1 MFNRYRNMRE
11 FEHYMRYNTADVPGA
26 YKWRV
31 LFLAMGAL
39 LALTIHVFAII
50 DCCEYKNKCE
60 SYQEITL
67 EFRLDSRQERYRRK
81 RPDDVYYHIY
91 FHGEEKPY
99 LIDVTATYKIDEF
112 ALDNTRSGDAVVCFI
127 TESDD
132 DKYAGEIISMTADG
146 RNILTLEDYKS
157 AYTLHFVLWIAGT
170 GLVFLFFAI
179 SAVSTAVRKGA
190 GEPEF
195 RVRRR

>member
-11 FEHYMRYNTADVPGA
+11 LEHFMRYNTADVPGA

-31 LFLAMGAL
+31 LFLAIGAL

-50 DCCEYKNKCE
+50 DCCEYKYKCE
-60 SYQEITL
+60 NYQEVTL
-67 EFRLDSRQERYRRK
+67 IFKGGYEQKIYRHRGL
-81 RPDDVYYHIY
+81 DDVYYKVY
-91 FHGEEKPY
+91 FEGEEKSY
-99 LIDVTATYKIDEF
+99 IIDVIATYRVDEV
-112 ALDNTRSGDAVVCFI
+112 ALDNTRSGDEVVCFVVK
-127 TESDD
+127 SDD
-132 DKYAGEIISMTADG
+132 DKYSDEIISMTSEG

-157 AYTLHFVLWIAGT
+157 AYTLHYVLWIAGS